1 MKTFTSKV
9 VEICD
14 NGDAIVELPPELL
27 EEMGWKEGDT
37 LDISEKDGRVII
49 KKIDEEHRKKSLDK
63 WWFSHYTIDKYYWFS
78 NTDWIK
84 LLGDLNE
91 NRRW

>member
-14 NGDAIVELPPELL
+14 NGDAIIELPPEVL

-37 LDISEKDGRVII
+37 LDISEKDGKIII
-49 KKIDEEHRKKSLDK
+49 KKIDEEDRKISLDK
-63 WWFSHYTIDKYYWFS
+63 P
-78 NTDWIK
+78 
-84 LLGDLNE
+84 L
-91 NRRW
+91 

>member
-49 KKIDEEHRKKSLDK
+49 KKIDELEAHKA
-63 WWFSHYTIDKYYWFS
+63 
-78 NTDWIK
+78 
-84 LLGDLNE
+84 E
-91 NRRW
+91 Q

>member
-37 LDISEKDGRVII
+37 LDISEKNGRVII
-49 KKIDEEHRKKSLDK
+49 KKIDELEAHKA
-63 WWFSHYTIDKYYWFS
+63 
-78 NTDWIK
+78 
-84 LLGDLNE
+84 E
-91 NRRW
+91 Q